1 MNSLNQAFL
10 GSGNQTRGKISKNFK
25 AKWRR
30 GQFMKKTQTF
40 YVTYMLLFQE
50 TLQLALLK
58 STKMLRAGKS
68 ISVVINYYF
77 F

>member
-40 YVTYMLLFQE
+40 YVTYMLLF
-50 TLQLALLK
+50 
-58 STKMLRAGKS
+58 
-68 ISVVINYYF
+68 
-77 F
+77 